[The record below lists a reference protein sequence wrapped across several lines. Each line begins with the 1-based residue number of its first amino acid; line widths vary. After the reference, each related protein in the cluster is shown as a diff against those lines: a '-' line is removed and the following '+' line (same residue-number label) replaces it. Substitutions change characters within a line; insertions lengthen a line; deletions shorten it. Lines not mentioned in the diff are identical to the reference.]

1 MQAEGYSECQILNKR
16 IKLLKILHIT
26 NIDFNFNVYGIGSV
40 ILGVIGERKASESAL
55 FLLYKNKMIDRQLPF
70 DYYFNNDSHSFMELL
85 NKVNWD
91 LIVFH
96 SCFDKNFYSLYKQIQ
111 VKKVPY
117 IITSHGC
124 FMKNV
129 YKKNP
134 LKKYLYKFLFLD
146 RFVRHSKGIIFNL
159 ENEHENSYYK
169 YKNYTVIPN
178 ITDYH
183 TSSNM
188 QLNNIKLKLISISR
202 IDLYYK
208 RIDLFIKSLEVVKE
222 DLKKIDF
229 SYEIYGLGD
238 EKDIKKIK
246 KEISSSYF
254 RDRIFFKG
262 AIYGNN
268 KIKKLNES
276 DIFIQMSSSESMS
289 LGITEA
295 LSCAVPCFVSDMTNL
310 EDDFDKFHCGW
321 VTKLK
326 RDEVARNFLEAI
338 KLYMANKLMYR
349 KNARKYAEHYFEIG
363 ENFDKYALNKYKEL
377 LEG

>member
-1 MQAEGYSECQILNKR
+1 M
-16 IKLLKILHIT
+16 KILHIT

-40 ILGVIGERKASESAL
+40 IIGIVGERGISESGL
-55 FLLYKNKMIDRQLPF
+55 FLSHKSEVINRPLPF
-70 DYYFNNDSHSFMELL
+70 EYYFNNNQRSFPELL
-85 NKVNWD
+85 EKVSWD

-96 SCFDKNFYSLYKQIQ
+96 SCFDKNFYSFYKKIQ
-111 VKKVPY
+111 AKKVPY

-146 RFVRHSKGIIFNL
+146 EFVKNSKGIIFNL
-159 ENEHENSYYK
+159 ENEHNNSYYRNK
-169 YKNYTVIPN
+169 SYAVIPN
-178 ITDYH
+178 VIDYH
-183 TSSNM
+183 SSFNL
-188 QLNNIKLKLISISR
+188 QLSNTKLKFISISR

-208 RIDLFIKSLEVVKE
+208 KIDLFIKSLEVIKE
-222 DLKKIDF
+222 KLKKIDF

-238 EKDIKKIK
+238 KRDIKKL
-246 KEISSSYF
+246 ERVISSSCF
-254 RDRIFFKG
+254 RDNISFKG
-262 AIYGNN
+262 AIYGND
-268 KIKKLNES
+268 KVQKLNES

-310 EDDFDKFHCGW
+310 KDDFDKFHCGW
-321 VTKLK
+321 VVKLEK
-326 RDEVARNFLEAI
+326 DKIAKYFLRAI
-338 KLYMANKLMYR
+338 KCYMADKTVYR

-363 ENFDKYALNKYKEL
+363 KIFDEYALNKYKEL
-377 LEG
+377 LRD

>member
-1 MQAEGYSECQILNKR
+1 
-16 IKLLKILHIT
+16 LKILHIT

-40 ILGVIGERKASESAL
+40 IMGVIGEREVSESAL
-55 FLLYKNKMIDRQLPF
+55 FLLYKSELINKRLAF
-70 DYYFNNDSHSFMELL
+70 DYYFNNNSRSFLELL
-85 NKVNWD
+85 DKINWD

-96 SCFDKNFYSLYKQIQ
+96 SCFDKHFYSFYKQIQ
-111 VKKVPY
+111 IKKVPY

-146 RFVRHSKGIIFNL
+146 KFVRDSKGIVFNL
-159 ENEHENSYYK
+159 ENEHKNSYYNNK
-169 YKNYTVIPN
+169 SYVVIPN
-178 ITDYH
+178 VIDYH
-183 TSSNM
+183 TSFNI
-188 QLNNIKLKLISISR
+188 QPNNIKLKLISISR

-208 RIDLFIKSLEVVKE
+208 KIDLFIKSLEVVKE
-222 DLKKIDF
+222 DLQKIDF

-238 EKDIKKIK
+238 EKDIKKLE
-246 KEISSSYF
+246 KEISSSCF
-254 RDRIFFKG
+254 RDNIFFKG
-262 AIYGNN
+262 AIYDND

-310 EDDFDKFHCGW
+310 EDDFDRFHCGW
-321 VTKLK
+321 VTKLE
-326 RDEVARNFLEAI
+326 RDEMARYFLEAI
-338 KLYMANKLMYR
+338 KCYMANKTMYR
-349 KNARKYAEHYFEIG
+349 KNARRYAEHYFEIG
-363 ENFDKYALNKYKEL
+363 KNFDKYALNKYKEL